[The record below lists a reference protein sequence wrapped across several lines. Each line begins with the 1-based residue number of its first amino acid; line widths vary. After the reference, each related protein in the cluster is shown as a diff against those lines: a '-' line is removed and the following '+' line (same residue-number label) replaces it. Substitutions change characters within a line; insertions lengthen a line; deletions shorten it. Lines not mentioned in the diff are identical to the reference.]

1 MYDPAIIWAPAMEK
15 LTAQNGKICIICDG
29 YCYGKD
35 ANLAGG
41 CSSFRCLR
49 PASRGRMKTSGND
62 EVLFSTK
69 HNHAPETEVKK
80 ARQITTSDSERMNH
94 AGKWMLV
101 KPREIE
107 KSLSTLDEILYRG
120 ATTYLNRNKTKDVT
134 VQTDPVTAKD
144 FSWNSPS
151 LKNSAEKPDAWKH
164 PALKDDA
171 VVPVRIT
178 AGKRRRLNKE
188 CVWNCY

>member
-41 CSSFRCLR
+41 GSSFRCLR

-62 EVLFSTK
+62 EVFSSTK
-69 HNHAPETEVKK
+69 HNHAPEPEV
-80 ARQITTSDSERMNH
+80 
-94 AGKWMLV
+94 V
-101 KPREIE
+101 
-107 KSLSTLDEILYRG
+107 
-120 ATTYLNRNKTKDVT
+120 
-134 VQTDPVTAKD
+134 VQTDPDTAKD

-151 LKNSAEKPDAWKH
+151 FKNSSCGETRCLEAFRFEGRYQCACAH
-164 PALKDDA
+164 N
-171 VVPVRIT
+171 
-178 AGKRRRLNKE
+178 KRQA
-188 CVWNCY
+188 